1 MAKRIRCPNL
11 RHSQHCSANCRRRR
25 RSRWHAMQKLFRA
38 EAMKNAASSR
48 VTGSTSF
55 ILRQEVEMKEHGCED
70 PLTLYGQSFTSR
82 LLLGT
87 ARYDSPTLLADAIGA
102 ADPAM
107 LTVSLRRQV
116 SGCRDSGQSFW
127 NLLRET
133 GRAILPNTAGC
144 LTAREA
150 VKTACMARELFET
163 KLIKLEVIGDEVNLQ
178 PDPFGLVEAAV
189 ELVRLGFQV
198 LPYCTED
205 WVLCR
210 RLLDAGCEVLMPWA
224 APIGTGQGPRNPRAL
239 RELRERVPRVPLIMD
254 AGIGLPSHA
263 CQVMEWGYEGILLN
277 TAVSRALQPGK
288 MASAFAEAV
297 KGGRSAFLAGPM
309 IVQEIAVPS
318 TPEIGRPFGSG
329 TSRLETQVPGSMPM

>member
-1 MAKRIRCPNL
+1 MENRG
-11 RHSQHCSANCRRRR
+11 
-25 RSRWHAMQKLFRA
+25 A
-38 EAMKNAASSR
+38 EDQL
-48 VTGSTSF
+48 
-55 ILRQEVEMKEHGCED
+55 I
-70 PLTLYGQSFTSR
+70 LYGHRFTSR

-87 ARYDSPTLLADAIGA
+87 ARYDSPSLLAEAIAA

-116 SGCRDSGQSFW
+116 SGSSASGQAFW

-163 KLIKLEVIGDEVNLQ
+163 SLIKLEVIGDEVNLQ
-178 PDPFGLVEAAV
+178 PDPFSLVEAAV

-239 RELRERVPRVPLIMD
+239 RELRERAPGVPLIMD

-263 CQVMEWGYEGILLN
+263 CQVMEWGYDGILLN
-277 TAVSRALQPGK
+277 TAVSRALEPIK
-288 MASAFAEAV
+288 MADAFAAAIRA
-297 KGGRSAFLAGPM
+297 GRSGFLAGPM
-309 IVQEIAVPS
+309 MMQDTAVRS
-318 TPEIGRPFGSG
+318 TPEIGRPFRIDSPGLPLRHS
-329 TSRLETQVPGSMPM
+329 ETKTIYGG